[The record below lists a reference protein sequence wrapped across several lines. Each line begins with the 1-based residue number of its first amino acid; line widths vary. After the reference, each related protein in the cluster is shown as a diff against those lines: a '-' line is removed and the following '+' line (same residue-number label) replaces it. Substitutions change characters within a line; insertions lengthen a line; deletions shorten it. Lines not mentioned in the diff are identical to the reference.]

1 MEVILFT
8 LVLYLGD
15 PPSPIEWMAFHEDA
29 SGEWQKLNLGGC
41 LAMRRTLARQGWRD
55 SPGTGTRY
63 ACERRRVTT
72 RVNWEGKTV
81 IDKLGD
87 KV

>member
-8 LVLYLGD
+8 LGLYLGN
-15 PPSPIEWMAFHEDA
+15 PPVASEWMAFYENDA
-29 SGEWQKLNLGGC
+29 GEWTEMNLAGC
-41 LAMRRTLARQGWRD
+41 LSMRRTLARQGGRD
-55 SPGTGTRY
+55 SEGGRY
-63 ACERRRVTT
+63 ACEKRRVTT
-72 RVNWEGKTV
+72 RVNWEGNTV

>member
-8 LVLYLGD
+8 LVLYVNNV
-15 PPSPIEWMAFHEDA
+15 PSEWMAYWEDPV
-29 SGEWQKLNLGGC
+29 SKNWSEMSLPGCLWQKRNIKR
-41 LAMRRTLARQGWRD
+41 LANWTDTKNG
-55 SPGTGTRY
+55 RY
-63 ACERRRVTT
+63 ACEKRRVTT
-72 RVNWEGKTV
+72 RVNWEGNTV

>member
-8 LVLYLGD
+8 LVLYLGN
-15 PPSPIEWMAFHEDA
+15 PPVESEWMAFHEDA

-55 SPGTGTRY
+55 SDGGRY
-63 ACERRRVTT
+63 ACEKRRVTT
-72 RVNWEGKTV
+72 RVNWEGNTV

>member
-1 MEVILFT
+1 MEIVLFT
-8 LVLYLGD
+8 LVLYIND
-15 PPSPIEWMAFHEDA
+15 VPKEWMAYWEDPVTKEHSIMGA
-29 SGEWQKLNLGGC
+29 PGC
-41 LAMRRTLARQGWRD
+41 LWTKRNIKRISNWTDTKG
-55 SPGTGTRY
+55 GRY
-63 ACERRRVTT
+63 ACEARRVTT